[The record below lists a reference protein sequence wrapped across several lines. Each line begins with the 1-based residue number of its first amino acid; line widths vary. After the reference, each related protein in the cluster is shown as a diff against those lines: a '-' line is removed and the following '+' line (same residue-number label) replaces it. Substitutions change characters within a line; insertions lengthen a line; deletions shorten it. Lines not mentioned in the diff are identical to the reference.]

1 MIDRASGYMGSTPE
15 TDLAVLDRGGVAW
28 AARLLGAVE
37 LTTYEAR
44 VMRGSKRTCADQ
56 GVPVKLSD
64 PIALEK
70 VAEILAQG
78 RQTGVKRDSS
88 KRL

>member
-1 MIDRASGYMGSTPE
+1 M
-15 TDLAVLDRGGVAW
+15 AW
-28 AARLLGAVE
+28 VE
-37 LTTYEAR
+37 
-44 VMRGSKRTCADQ
+44 RTCADQ

-70 VAEILAQG
+70 VAELLAQG
-78 RQTGVKRDSS
+78 RQTGAKRDSS